1 MSAIYEILRS
11 TLNELLK
18 CEAIRAPDDPR
29 QLVVSMDD
37 DEVTIPSVPS
47 TPTEMLGMSLVLPQT
62 IPLRCDVELNVCGEA
77 DGPGGKLW
85 EIAQKCQVS
94 IERDFETRS

>member
-1 MSAIYEILRS
+1 
-11 TLNELLK
+11 
-18 CEAIRAPDDPR
+18 
-29 QLVVSMDD
+29 
-37 DEVTIPSVPS
+37 
-47 TPTEMLGMSLVLPQT
+47 VLPQT
-62 IPLRCDVELNVCGEA
+62 IPLLCDVELNVCGEA